1 LGVTADL
8 RYQQYKYNFGVV
20 TTAGYTVTEKITSL
34 GVRLGYR
41 F

>member
-8 RYQQYKYNFGVV
+8 RYQQYKYDFG
-20 TTAGYTVTEKITSL
+20 TEIPGYTVTEKITSL
-34 GVRLGYR
+34 GVRLGYQ

>member
-1 LGVTADL
+1 L

-20 TTAGYTVTEKITSL
+20 TTAAYTVTEKIASL